1 MKNLNRI
8 VGLLL
13 LSAFIINLVIP
24 FPGAWG
30 PGVMTVGLILLAVH
44 TIEFIIVF
52 KKLKAIGRAT
62 AADLFWTLLLGF
74 VHWKP
79 LLKKS
84 A

>member
-1 MKNLNRI
+1 MQNFNRA

-13 LSAFIINLVIP
+13 LTAFIINLVMP

-30 PGVMTVGLILLAVH
+30 PGVLKVGLVLLAVH
-44 TIEFIIVF
+44 TLEFIIVY

-62 AADLFWTLLLGF
+62 AADLFWTLLIGF

-79 LLKKS
+79 LLKK
-84 A
+84 

>member
-1 MKNLNRI
+1 MQNLNRA

-13 LSAFIINLVIP
+13 LAAFIINLVMP

-30 PGVMTVGLILLAVH
+30 SGVLKVGLVLLAVH
-44 TIEFIIVF
+44 TLEFVIMY

-79 LLKKS
+79 LLKK
-84 A
+84 

>member
-1 MKNLNRI
+1 MQNLNRA

-13 LSAFIINLVIP
+13 LTAFIINLVMP

-30 PGVMTVGLILLAVH
+30 PGVLKVGLVLLAVH
-44 TIEFIIVF
+44 TLEFIIMY

-62 AADLFWTLLLGF
+62 AADLFWTLLIGF

-79 LLKKS
+79 LLKK
-84 A
+84 